1 MPLWLQKLSI
11 QMWLILTVINCSHA
25 FSDIFNFTYST
36 SHKDNHSLC
45 WLVQTISIFKTRSF
59 TRGSFHG
66 FVTCH
71 IPVYGL
77 MSVSHL
83 HIHHSHQS
91 MIFDW
96 SGGNRWCGM
105 HCRYERVEAGFFF
118 FTVLISGWPVVFVS
132 PKREVVSWGRKWL
145 LSQCIAA
152 VSYEVIVRMPC
163 VHACT
168 RRARGRGV
176 HLS

>member
-1 MPLWLQKLSI
+1 MTEVGEI
-11 QMWLILTVINCSHA
+11 GGVECTV
-25 FSDIFNFTYST
+25 
-36 SHKDNHSLC
+36 
-45 WLVQTISIFKTRSF
+45 
-59 TRGSFHG
+59 G
-66 FVTCH
+66 
-71 IPVYGL
+71 
-77 MSVSHL
+77 MSELKQV
-83 HIHHSHQS
+83 
-91 MIFDW
+91 
-96 SGGNRWCGM
+96 
-105 HCRYERVEAGFFF
+105 FF